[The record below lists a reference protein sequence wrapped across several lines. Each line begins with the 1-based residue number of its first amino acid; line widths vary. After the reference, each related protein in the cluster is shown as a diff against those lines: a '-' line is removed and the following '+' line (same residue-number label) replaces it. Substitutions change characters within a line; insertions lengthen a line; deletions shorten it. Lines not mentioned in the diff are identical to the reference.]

1 MSCIENDLIKEKL
14 FEKALEELESY
25 FSDQYYLEQ
34 AATDLAEK
42 WWNERN

>member
-14 FEKALEELESY
+14 FEQALEELESC
-25 FSDQYYLEQ
+25 FSDKYKLEQ

-42 WWNERN
+42 LWNERD